1 MVGVYV
7 QGLAKQDVQARAVNC
22 TGSGSS
28 SCWHHPAVRA
38 GALQS
43 ADIED
48 YLATIGRWQAKTQMV
63 DALRRFGAI
72 RAEWLDVVQ
81 HH

>member
-1 MVGVYV
+1 M
-7 QGLAKQDVQARAVNC
+7 QGLAKQGVQAKALNWYRIRVEQLLA
-22 TGSGSS
+22 
-28 SCWHHPAVRA
+28 HHPAVRA
-38 GALQS
+38 GTLQS

-72 RAEWLDVVQ
+72 RAEWLDVVR